1 MRRALELAP
10 RGWGRVHPNPM
21 VGAVLVRDGRIVG
34 EGWHEEY
41 GGPHAEVRAIQ
52 QAESA
57 ARGATLYVT
66 LEPCAHEGKTPPC
79 TDAIQ
84 RAGIARVV
92 FAAHD
97 PDPHARGGG
106 AVLAERGIAVQGGL
120 LELEAR
126 ALDPAFFHARESSGC
141 WVAIKLALSLD
152 GRIAERP
159 GAPTPITGEAA
170 RAEVHRLRAGF
181 DAILVGSATAHAD
194 DPALTVRGSITPRIQ
209 PTRVVIDSNA
219 TLALDSRLV
228 RTAADVPVIVL
239 AGDDA
244 PAGRMRAL
252 EDAGVRVLR
261 VPRAPNGLDAHA
273 ALATVRENGLH
284 RVLCEGGGRIA
295 GSLLSADLVQRLYL
309 FCAPRFI
316 GSEGAPAF
324 VFDSKPPSSWRFH
337 EVRPIGE
344 DILFTLDPF

>member
-21 VGAVLVRDGRIVG
+21 VGAVLVRDGRVVG
-34 EGWHEEY
+34 KGWHEEY
-41 GGPHAEVRAIQ
+41 GGPHAEVRAIE
-52 QAESA
+52 QAGSA

-120 LELEAR
+120 LEDEAR
-126 ALDPAFFHARESSGC
+126 ALDPAFFHARESSDC

-181 DAILVGSATAHAD
+181 DAILVGSGTARAD
-194 DPALTVRGSITPRIQ
+194 DPALTVRGRITPRSQ
-209 PTRVVIDSNA
+209 PTRVVVDSNA
-219 TLALDSRLV
+219 ALALDSRLA
-228 RTAADVPVIVL
+228 RTAADVPVIVI

-244 PAGRMRAL
+244 PAGRVRAL

-261 VPRAPNGLDAHA
+261 VPRVQDGVDPNA
-273 ALATVRENGLH
+273 ALAALRESGVH
-284 RVLCEGGGRIA
+284 RVLCEGGGRMA
-295 GSLLSADLVQRLYL
+295 ASLLKAELVHRLYL

-316 GSEGAPAF
+316 GPEGAPAF
-324 VFDSKPPSSWRFH
+324 ALDSALPRSWRFRD
-337 EVRPIGE
+337 VRPIGE
-344 DILFTLDPF
+344 DVLFTLDPV